1 MNERRIARLQQQI
14 KARVAQV
21 ISRDMADPRRGL
33 ITITKVK
40 LDREMINCKVYWS
53 VLGDEK
59 VRRKNERMLNH
70 AAKFIQHEVAGILTT
85 RTTPRVQF
93 EFDKSIAGALRVEGI
108 LRELREARGEADAA
122 SEEAESE
129 REEEGPQSTTT

>member
-33 ITITKVK
+33 ITITRVK
-40 LDREMINCKVYWS
+40 LDREMINCNIYWS

-59 VRRKNERMLNH
+59 ERRKNERMLNH

-93 EFDKSIAGALRVEGI
+93 EFDKSIAGSLRVEGI
-108 LRELREARGEADAA
+108 LRELREARGEEEESEDA
-122 SEEAESE
+122 SEK
-129 REEEGPQSTTT
+129 EEEGPQSTTT

>member
-93 EFDKSIAGALRVEGI
+93 EFDKSIAC
-108 LRELREARGEADAA
+108 
-122 SEEAESE
+122 S
-129 REEEGPQSTTT
+129 GPSR

>member
-33 ITITKVK
+33 ITITRVK

-59 VRRKNERMLNH
+59 DRRKNKRMLDL
-70 AAKFIQHEVAGILTT
+70 AAKFIRHEVAGILTT
-85 RTTPRVQF
+85 RTTPQVQF
-93 EFDKSIAGALRVEGI
+93 EFDESIAGALRVEGI
-108 LRELREARGEADAA
+108 LRELREARGEEQEGEDA
-122 SEEAESE
+122 SEK
-129 REEEGPQSTTT
+129 EEEGPQSTTT